1 MATVCELD
9 LRAPPNLMDLE
20 LGGGDVIWVH
30 RVDADSVR
38 MSDNDIEARW
48 MEGYSLDRVLELLY
62 DRKWE
67 STWVSR
73 IGPDHQGL
81 IVGGCR

>member
-1 MATVCELD
+1 
-9 LRAPPNLMDLE
+9 MDLE

-30 RVDADSVR
+30 RIDADSVR

-62 DRKWE
+62 DRK
-67 STWVSR
+67 
-73 IGPDHQGL
+73 
-81 IVGGCR
+81 